1 MCNRIVHKF
10 VLWENALVAALQML
24 VLLCEAL
31 ITKSFLI
38 YVFYLSCYDI
48 DSLVVVFVN
57 G

>member
-10 VLWENALVAALQML
+10 ILREDALVAALQML

-31 ITKSFLI
+31 KAKSFLI